1 MSKCPA
7 CQAKCEPGSRFC
19 MECGASLP
27 PAKAESSVSPRPL
40 SSFGVVQSAMA
51 AQEASNQNPQ
61 NAAAS
66 SASPMAKAPLGATV
80 PQKQVVPSPSKSL
93 KVDISKQA
101 AASSESPKETQPLS
115 KPTAS
120 AAPDHPFASASSSA
134 QATDSA
140 PFAAAIASPV
150 DASKPTAETTRAASE
165 ANNGNAMPNNTGELH
180 KWVENSVAQWSD
192 SVSESSSKAPAPAA
206 SHVANAKQG
215 PSLEPKQSGASAAAA
230 APFSSAFAAA
240 DKVAP
245 PQVAPQ
251 NTAAPSTTSAR
262 SAGATP
268 RRQPVVRPQLEAIA
282 QEEQD
287 SKVKKNFYSGLALG
301 CCGGMALAIV
311 SILIFL
317 IFVGAALND

>member
-7 CQAKCEPGSRFC
+7 CQAECEPGSRFC

-27 PAKAESSVSPRPL
+27 PAKAESSVPSRPL

-51 AQEASNQNPQ
+51 AQEASNQSPQ

-66 SASPMAKAPLGATV
+66 SASPMAKAPLGVAT
-80 PQKQVVPSPSKSL
+80 PQKQVVSSPSKSL
-93 KVDISKQA
+93 KVDLSKQA
-101 AASSESPKETQPLS
+101 AAPSELPKEPQPLS
-115 KPTAS
+115 EPTVK
-120 AAPDHPFASASSSA
+120 AAPDYPLASASPSA
-134 QATDSA
+134 QPTNSA

-150 DASKPTAETTRAASE
+150 DVSKHTAETTRAASE
-165 ANNGNAMPNNTGELH
+165 ADKGNAMPNNTGELH

-192 SVSESSSKAPAPAA
+192 SVSESSSQAPTPAA
-206 SHVANAKQG
+206 PRVVNAKQG
-215 PSLEPKQSGASAAAA
+215 PSLEPGQGGASATAA

-251 NTAAPSTTSAR
+251 NIAAPRTTSTRPAA
-262 SAGATP
+262 SAP

-317 IFVGAALND
+317 IFVGAALNN

>member
-1 MSKCPA
+1 
-7 CQAKCEPGSRFC
+7 
-19 MECGASLP
+19 
-27 PAKAESSVSPRPL
+27 
-40 SSFGVVQSAMA
+40 
-51 AQEASNQNPQ
+51 
-61 NAAAS
+61 
-66 SASPMAKAPLGATV
+66 
-80 PQKQVVPSPSKSL
+80 
-93 KVDISKQA
+93 
-101 AASSESPKETQPLS
+101 
-115 KPTAS
+115 
-120 AAPDHPFASASSSA
+120 
-134 QATDSA
+134 
-140 PFAAAIASPV
+140 
-150 DASKPTAETTRAASE
+150 
-165 ANNGNAMPNNTGELH
+165 MPNNTGELH

-215 PSLEPKQSGASAAAA
+215 PSLEPKQSGASTAAA

-251 NTAAPSTTSAR
+251 NTAAPRTTSTRPAA
-262 SAGATP
+262 SAP

-282 QEEQD
+282 QDEQD
-287 SKVKKNFYSGLALG
+287 SNVKKNFYSGLALG

>member
-7 CQAKCEPGSRFC
+7 CQAECEPGSRFC

-66 SASPMAKAPLGATV
+66 SASPMAKAPLGATI
-80 PQKQVVPSPSKSL
+80 PQKQVIPSPSKSL

-120 AAPDHPFASASSSA
+120 ATLERPFSSAS
-134 QATDSA
+134 TNSA
-140 PFAAAIASPV
+140 PLTAAIASPV

-215 PSLEPKQSGASAAAA
+215 SSLEPKQSGASTAAA

-251 NTAAPSTTSAR
+251 NTAAPRTTSTRPAA
-262 SAGATP
+262 SAP